1 MKKFKKW
8 LEGLSPSQKER
19 LFAAI
24 CFLIFGGFGLFLLSE
39 LIGKLKPI
47 IPVLFI
53 ILFFFWDSISDFIHR
68 QKDLAR
74 ERVKQQAARRDAIYK
89 EIASSVVLPA
99 LHMLG
104 NTKLDV
110 DSLYYLAL
118 LRMEMDFIINSL
130 LLAKA
135 RVLRLIF
142 SGKLSADLPII

>member
-74 ERVKQQAARRDAIYK
+74 ERVKQQPARRDAIYRRLH
-89 EIASSVVLPA
+89 LP
-99 LHMLG
+99 
-104 NTKLDV
+104 
-110 DSLYYLAL
+110 
-118 LRMEMDFIINSL
+118 
-130 LLAKA
+130 
-135 RVLRLIF
+135 
-142 SGKLSADLPII
+142 